1 MQHPRVQ
8 GKSIRERISEIR
20 SLSFLLLCLF
30 LVGACATGGPPRDT
44 AGDQADDPDSLTTAG
59 RKAAAEGDYA
69 LAKEMFDA
77 ALEVDAGHA
86 DSYRGLARIS
96 LATGDPVSAL
106 HYYEILVEQPDA
118 LASDYI
124 GLARTLAQAGR
135 SDEALLLLTEATAA
149 HPDDAD
155 LSSEL
160 ALQLLEQ
167 GQTERA
173 LRQLRIAV
181 DLGAGKAAHKTLA
194 RELFELGRYD
204 AVEEILLSY
213 NNRYPGD
220 FETNMK
226 LAYIYFSRGEHR
238 NALPYYRAAVDA
250 KPASIDA
257 RVGLAQTLE
266 QLGRIDNAIRV
277 YDDALE
283 IRGLTREM
291 EPVILAQANL
301 LITRGKYTRSLR
313 LVEAATQSFPETPGL
328 ACALGMALAG
338 EGRYDEALS
347 AFSRAT
353 GDPKWSEFANVQIR
367 RIQTLRRQH

>member
-1 MQHPRVQ
+1 LQHPRVQ
-8 GKSIRERISEIR
+8 ESLIRERIFKIR
-20 SLSFLLLCLF
+20 SLSFLPLCL
-30 LVGACATGGPPRDT
+30 LLAGACATGGPPRDA
-44 AGDQADDPDSLTTAG
+44 AGDQAVDPDSLATAG

-77 ALEVDAGHA
+77 ALEADTGHA

-96 LATGDPVSAL
+96 LETSDPVSAL
-106 HYYEILVEQPDA
+106 YYYEILVEQPDA
-118 LASDYI
+118 VPSDYI
-124 GLARTLAQAGR
+124 GLARTLTKMGR
-135 SDEALLLLTEATAA
+135 SDEALTLLTEAAAA

-155 LSSEL
+155 LSGEL
-160 ALQLLEQ
+160 AMQLLEQ
-167 GQTERA
+167 GQTEKG
-173 LRQLRIAV
+173 LRQLWLAV

-204 AVEEILLSY
+204 AVEDVLRSY
-213 NNRYPGD
+213 NDRYPGD
-220 FETNMK
+220 FEINMK
-226 LAYIYFSRGEHR
+226 LAYIYFSRGEYR
-238 NALPYYRAAVDA
+238 DALPFYRAAVDA
-250 KPASIDA
+250 NPASIDA

-283 IRGLTREM
+283 MRGLTREM

-301 LITRGKYTRSLR
+301 LIRRGKYTRSLR
-313 LVEAATQSFPETPGL
+313 LVEAAAQAFPETPGL
-328 ACALGMALAG
+328 ACASGMALAG

-353 GDPKWSEFANVQIR
+353 GDPKWSEFADAQIR
-367 RIQTLRRQH
+367 RIQSMRR